1 MGFFRKKTQEKRE
14 NEPLQY
20 VTPWGEAL
28 TFGTLINRYSSMNI
42 SAVFAAT
49 NLISNTIA
57 MLPIKVLINGD
68 EGKNEMNNHP
78 LNLVLGE
85 RDNDNLLSRFNLIK
99 MIVQSVIIKG
109 NAFCYIQRAQD
120 GSVMGLRYLEAGD
133 VTINYN
139 KQKGYGKSL

>member
-57 MLPIKVLINGD
+57 I
-68 EGKNEMNNHP
+68 
-78 LNLVLGE
+78 
-85 RDNDNLLSRFNLIK
+85 
-99 MIVQSVIIKG
+99 
-109 NAFCYIQRAQD
+109 
-120 GSVMGLRYLEAGD
+120 
-133 VTINYN
+133 
-139 KQKGYGKSL
+139 